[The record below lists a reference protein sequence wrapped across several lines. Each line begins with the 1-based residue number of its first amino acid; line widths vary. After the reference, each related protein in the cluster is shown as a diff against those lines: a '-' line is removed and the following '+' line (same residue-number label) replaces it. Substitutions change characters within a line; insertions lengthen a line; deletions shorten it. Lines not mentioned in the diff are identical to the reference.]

1 MKKLFVLLFFIS
13 CQTTKA
19 PLIDS
24 STGVTKTLIPL
35 KDSFLKLY
43 IEVYKSPEETYGYLV
58 SKDFLLDSVYG
69 KVPISVTIGSN
80 TYEYTCPIHIGDQR
94 VSLPN
99 SLVDKIIDSI
109 KEKNR
114 IHIAI
119 EGENAIIEGLE
130 QNLKPIYQDIVERG
144 FDYLDKNVY
153 Q

>member
-43 IEVYKSPEETYGYLV
+43 IEVYKSPEETYG
-58 SKDFLLDSVYG
+58 
-69 KVPISVTIGSN
+69 
-80 TYEYTCPIHIGDQR
+80 
-94 VSLPN
+94 
-99 SLVDKIIDSI
+99 
-109 KEKNR
+109 
-114 IHIAI
+114 
-119 EGENAIIEGLE
+119 
-130 QNLKPIYQDIVERG
+130 NLKPIYQDIVERG